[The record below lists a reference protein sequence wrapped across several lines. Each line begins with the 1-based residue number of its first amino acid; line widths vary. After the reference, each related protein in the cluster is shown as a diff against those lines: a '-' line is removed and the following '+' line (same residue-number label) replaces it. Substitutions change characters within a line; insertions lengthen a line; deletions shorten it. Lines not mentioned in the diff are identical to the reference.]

1 VNRRVG
7 LPGLPGLAL
16 WVAGCGGP
24 ELPPEPP
31 VDPVS
36 ARAEAEA
43 LARTVAPPA
52 VAPVATTPG
61 EPAELVF
68 SWHEVGPLYQG
79 FFLDQVAVTQLATDW
94 SGRLAGRA
102 NVHVYWDEA
111 NDIGRI
117 RLQLLPGTL
126 TNPVG
131 GEGEVL
137 RLQDLAPLTEPLA
150 RYRERL
156 AGQFD
161 VRIASFRVELESVR
175 GARLCVVSIIGGHP
189 PDGRVISPCVE
200 FNGQE
205 VCGRP
210 EAAGVRFTADQAE
223 DLRAC
228 LDPRG

>member
-1 VNRRVG
+1 MSRRSGFVG
-7 LPGLPGLAL
+7 LAGLVV
-16 WVAGCGGP
+16 WVAACGDP
-24 ELPPEPP
+24 APPPEPP

-43 LARTVAPPA
+43 LARTVAPPTE
-52 VAPVATTPG
+52 APVVTSSGA
-61 EPAELVF
+61 PAELVF

-94 SGRLAGRA
+94 SGRLSGRA

-126 TNPVG
+126 NSPVG

-200 FNGQE
+200 LNGRE

-210 EAAGVRFTADQAE
+210 EAAGVRFAAEQAE